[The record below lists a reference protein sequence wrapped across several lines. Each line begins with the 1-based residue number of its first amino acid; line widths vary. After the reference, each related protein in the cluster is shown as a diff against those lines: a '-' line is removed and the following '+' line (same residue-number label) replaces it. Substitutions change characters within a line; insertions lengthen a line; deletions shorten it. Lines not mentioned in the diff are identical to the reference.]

1 MIKNIILIIFSSL
14 LILIFS
20 IDLKSNVTEDEN
32 IISIE
37 VKGALDNPG
46 VFNIEKGSS
55 FNDLIEQ
62 LSLKENSD
70 TSAIALDKTLYNK
83 QLIVIPETT
92 ETILISINSAN
103 KEQLCTLPGIGPSLA
118 QRIIDYRNNIG
129 SFLNIEDIK
138 NVSGIGDAKF
148 NKIKQY
154 ITL

>member
-1 MIKNIILIIFSSL
+1 MIKNIIMIIFSSL
-14 LILIFS
+14 LILILS

-62 LSLKENSD
+62 LYLKENSD
-70 TSAIALDKTLYNK
+70 TSVIALDKTLYNK

-118 QRIIDYRNNIG
+118 QRIIDYRNKIG
-129 SFLNIEDIK
+129 SFLTIEDIK

>member
-14 LILIFS
+14 LILILS

-62 LSLKENSD
+62 LSLKDNSD
-70 TSAIALDKTLYNK
+70 TSSISLDKTLYNK

-92 ETILISINSAN
+92 ETTLISINSAN
-103 KEQLCTLPGIGPSLA
+103 KEQLCTLPGIGPALA

-129 SFLNIEDIK
+129 SFLTIEDIK